1 MLQKDYRKLHFLFL
15 AFTTR
20 AVTKKFTKICTIF
33 FANKREKQIRG
44 RKRKIIFGN
53 RNIYCFFY
61 EENHIYCGLRI
72 SRFFQNPCRFPVIRH
87 LFQGS
92 CTCFYRSILQF
103 LPVNIYYK
111 PFCGF
116 FQGKR
121 RIFSQFYFNR
131 KNLCILDYVN

>member
-20 AVTKKFTKICTIF
+20 AVTKKFTKSCTTF
-33 FANKREKQIRG
+33 FANKREK
-44 RKRKIIFGN
+44 KEDN
-53 RNIYCFFY
+53 RNIDCFFH
-61 EENHIYCGLRI
+61 EANRIYCGLRI
-72 SRFFQNPCRFPVIRH
+72 SRFFQNPCRFPVIRP
-87 LFQGS
+87 LFQGP

-116 FQGKR
+116 FQGKK